1 MPNINE
7 LARID
12 KYTCKFENPVMEDR
26 FMGEKWKRVKKPVS
40 FAIIFFAIIFNF
52 DAYNIFNM
60 LGGEFKPILLG
71 YPFFILLFLSF
82 FKLPE
87 ELKKRKFDVI
97 FASLFISYHFFQILQ
112 MVLYPEIM
120 TENGFNPDDML
131 AFIPTLLL
139 FIYILFPGNFVTSII
154 MTFLF
159 LLTFVPVLMQV
170 QGVHI
175 SVWIFTL
182 PIPLILLTYNKYNV
196 EYGSRSDFAK
206 SVSIDETKNLM
217 QKTLKRYFG
226 DVLSEKMLNEGG
238 ELDGENR
245 WVTILFSDLSSY
257 STITENMSPEV
268 ALEFLNEYF
277 TAMHEVIKEFDGHIL
292 NYIGDSIMVVFGAPE
307 KLKKHENQAVNCSL
321 KMKEKLKE
329 LNNDWDENETS
340 RYWKNHGIDLITMRI
355 GIHTGSVIAGNL
367 GSTEMLQYS
376 TIGDTVNVAARLEQ
390 ANKDFNTE
398 ISFSHEIYTA
408 LTKEL
413 YDQSKLSGEITLKGR
428 TSPTKVYSI

>member
-1 MPNINE
+1 MQNFSE

-12 KYTCKFENPVMEDR
+12 RYTCKFENPVMEDR
-26 FMGEKWKRVKKPVS
+26 FMGEKWERVKKAVS
-40 FAIIFFAIIFNF
+40 FALIFFAITFVF
-52 DAYNIFNM
+52 DAYSVYNM
-60 LGGEFKPILLG
+60 LGEFRPILLG
-71 YPFFILLFLSF
+71 YPVFLFLFLSF

-87 ELKKRKFDVI
+87 NLKKRKFDII
-97 FASLFISYHFFQILQ
+97 FAALFMSYHFFQVLQ
-112 MVLYPEIM
+112 MVMYPDVMAEG
-120 TENGFNPDDML
+120 GFNPSDML

-159 LLTFVPVLMQV
+159 LLTFVPMLLQI
-170 QGVHI
+170 QDVHI

-196 EYGSRSDFAK
+196 EYRSRSDFAK

-226 DVLSEKMLNEGG
+226 DVLSEKMLKEGG

-245 WVTILFSDLSSY
+245 WATILFTDLSSY

-277 TAMHEVIKEFDGHIL
+277 TSMHEIIKEFDGHIL

-307 KLKKHENQAVNCSL
+307 KLKNHENQAVKCSL
-321 KMKEKLKE
+321 KMKKQLDE
-329 LNNDWDENETS
+329 LNKVWDANETS
-340 RYWKNHGIDLITMRI
+340 RYWKNHDIESITMRI

-367 GSTEMLQYS
+367 GSKEMLQYS

-413 YDQSKLSGEITLKGR
+413 YGKSNLSGEITLKGR
-428 TSPTKVYSI
+428 TVPTKVYSI

>member
-1 MPNINE
+1 MKNLKE

-12 KYTCKFENPVMEDR
+12 RYTCKFENPVMEER
-26 FMGEKWKRVKKPVS
+26 FMGEKWNRVKKPIS
-40 FAIIFFAIIFNF
+40 FAIIFFAIMFVF
-52 DAYNIFNM
+52 DGYNVYNM
-60 LGGEFKPILLG
+60 LGGEFKLLLLG

-82 FKLPE
+82 FKIPE

-97 FASLFISYHFFQILQ
+97 FATMFISYHFFQILQ
-112 MVLYPEIM
+112 MVMYPDIM
-120 TENGFNPDDML
+120 TEGGFHPDDML
-131 AFIPTLLL
+131 TFIPTLLL

-154 MTFLF
+154 ITFLF

-175 SVWIFTL
+175 SAWVFAL
-182 PIPLILLTYNKYNV
+182 PVPLILLTYNKYNV
-196 EYGSRSDFAK
+196 EHGSRSDFAK

-226 DVLSEKMLNEGG
+226 DVLTDKMLDEGG
-238 ELDGENR
+238 ELEGENK
-245 WVTILFSDLSSY
+245 WVTILFTDLSAY

-277 TAMHEVIKEFDGHIL
+277 TAMHEVIKDFDGHIL

-307 KLKKHENQAVNCSL
+307 KLKNHENQAVNCSL
-321 KMKEKLKE
+321 KMLEKLDE
-329 LNNDWDENETS
+329 LNSVWDDDETS
-340 RYWKNHGIDLITMRI
+340 RYWKNHGIDSITMRI

-367 GSTEMLQYS
+367 GSNEMLQYS

-398 ISFSHEIYTA
+398 ISFSHDIYTA

-413 YDQSKLSGEITLKGR
+413 YNQSNLSGEITLKGR
-428 TSPTKVYSI
+428 TAPTKVYSI